1 MNASQVTCPAYIAE
15 GRCDGQYNGLCK
27 FNHELNA
34 AQLASLAE
42 RQQQDTPPH
51 GTSTGGSGGS
61 GGSSA
66 TPQEMEEKHGGGD
79 GFTDVKVGRRKRQ
92 KLDKSNS
99 KKGDKPGTCNFW
111 RKGEKCSYGRDCKF
125 LHANQPGSGR
135 TRQRDSAKDGK
146 TEVSEMAVE
155 VKNLTVQLVANLA
168 EERKENSAYR
178 KRLLELQEKEAADRR
193 HMLELQKKEVDST
206 RKHREVLSEVLLK
219 LASIQ
224 SRRSK
229 ASSGSSPPN
238 GRHLV
243 SSLSAGT
250 AVHRA
255 RLGSGQG
262 SGSVGQASSSSSSS
276 ETLPQVDAPAPS
288 ANVSGDSTLQKPSRG
303 IANDLTGEE

>member
-1 MNASQVTCPAYIAE
+1 MDASQVTCPAYIAE

-178 KRLLELQEKEAADRR
+178 KR
-193 HMLELQKKEVDST
+193 MLELGNT
-206 RKHREVLSEVLLK
+206 LATNLARVLLQ
-219 LASIQ
+219 LSS
-224 SRRSK
+224 SRTKR
-229 ASSGSSPPN
+229 SPPGGSPPSK
-238 GRHLV
+238 GRH
-243 SSLSAGT
+243 SINSLSMGT
-250 AVHRA
+250 AVHQD
-255 RLGSGQG
+255 RLVSGQ
-262 SGSVGQASSSSSSS
+262 SSDSVDRASSSSSSS
-276 ETLPQVDAPAPS
+276 SEALPQVGAPAQG
-288 ANVSGDSTLQKPSRG
+288 ANVSGGSQSQKSSKSK
-303 IANDLTGEE
+303 ADDLAGKD